1 MITGLINHFP
11 DDWQKTLLLGREK
24 IKASVAPHSKNKRQ
38 VTLQN
43 LREDDVAAKRAHI
56 DKEKKL
62 KRPIE
67 EVALVSK
74 KDILIGENKKLEE
87 ALAHAQVEIEK
98 QQKARIS
105 AEEQVSSLTGEL
117 NALRHA
123 AWGLVE
129 RTQLITE
136 NSVQVITENSVQS
149 ITENS
154 VQSIKE
160 NSVQLITEN
169 SVQSITENSVQSIK
183 ENSVQSIKENSVQP
197 ITENSVQSITEISV
211 KMETLKLNSML
222 LQPRN
227 SRESKIYALIKPEE
241 MDEVRRFVRPDKR
254 GLTYCKH
261 SVGLILPAAIKGN
274 LKIFLKIYISHPLIH
289 QFRETPSMTVSNLS
303 QLKFAN

>member
-160 NSVQLITEN
+160 NSVQ
-169 SVQSITENSVQSIK
+169 SIK
-183 ENSVQSIKENSVQP
+183 ENL
-197 ITENSVQSITEISV
+197 VQSITEISV
-211 KMETLKLNSML
+211 KMETLKLHSML

-227 SRESKIYALIKPEE
+227 SRESKIYALIKPED